1 MNTLEV
7 VKISAEAQQNLFFS
21 VAFFQLII
29 MDQISFVVFI
39 NLNAA
44 LLYQENTGTVVSFLI
59 YNLYKQVNLRKEK
72 KPLS

>member
-1 MNTLEV
+1 
-7 VKISAEAQQNLFFS
+7 
-21 VAFFQLII
+21 

-44 LLYQENTGTVVSFLI
+44 LLYQGNTGPVVSFLI

>member
-1 MNTLEV
+1 
-7 VKISAEAQQNLFFS
+7 
-21 VAFFQLII
+21 

-44 LLYQENTGTVVSFLI
+44 LLYQENTGTAVSFLT
-59 YNLYKQVNLRKEK
+59 YNIYKQVNLEEEK